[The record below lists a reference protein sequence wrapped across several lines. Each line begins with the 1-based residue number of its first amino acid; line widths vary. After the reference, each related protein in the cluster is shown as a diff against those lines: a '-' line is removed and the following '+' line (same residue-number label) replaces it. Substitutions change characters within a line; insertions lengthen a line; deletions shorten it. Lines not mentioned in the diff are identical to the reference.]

1 MQQTLNLN
9 QIDIVFNFFFNC
21 IQFVNKI
28 VGIKFGAHG
37 AFLEQPSSGTFNAK
51 RLKSQVKSF
60 VGKKT
65 KGNKLDKKHRL
76 RLPISEGSE
85 P

>member
-37 AFLEQPSSGTFNAK
+37 AFLE
-51 RLKSQVKSF
+51 
-60 VGKKT
+60 
-65 KGNKLDKKHRL
+65 
-76 RLPISEGSE
+76 
-85 P
+85 